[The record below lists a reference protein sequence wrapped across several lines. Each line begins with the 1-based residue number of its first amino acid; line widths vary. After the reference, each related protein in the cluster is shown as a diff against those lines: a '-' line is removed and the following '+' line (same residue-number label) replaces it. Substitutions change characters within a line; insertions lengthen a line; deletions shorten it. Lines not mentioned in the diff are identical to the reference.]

1 MDPKMSKQ
9 FGVLR
14 NINCFGKSNNFK
26 VSSSFIENLTPDE
39 LLSSVSMASSL
50 VRDEKFGSSSTSP
63 STSASAEEK
72 HQMQVDE
79 IMHTPRIISSGAHFA
94 YCLPEI
100 RRDYKTLFKSTKAY
114 QDLQLPIENELAQS
128 SNETSELNNK
138 NDIEKIMNGQDLIIT
153 DKIYPYSMA
162 YAGFQFGTF
171 AGQLGDGRVV
181 NLFELNGN
189 AVQIKGS
196 GLTPFSRFADGKA
209 VLRSSIREFIISET
223 LSAIGI
229 PSTRALQLTLLPG
242 TRAQRGEGFEPC
254 AQVTRFAPSWVRI
267 GNFDLQRW
275 RQNAQG
281 LIKLADYCIDYVMPK
296 DMKMLPLSVFTP
308 TAKGNASDSKNTT
321 QSPIPGMES
330 STEQQK
336 KDDFVK
342 SASFNPQDLTKY
354 DEFFRKVIILNAKTV
369 GYWQAYGFLNGVL
382 NTDNTSILGL
392 SLDFGPFSFM
402 DRFDPRYTPNHDDFQ
417 LRYCLQEQPSV
428 IWWNLQKL
436 AQSLVVLLGSGPQYI
451 DVFLQEPGKI
461 TEEMAQHMTER
472 VQSMLEYNGNE
483 YKFWVAFY
491 TSKVMSERLGLK
503 LFPEGDLFNESDY
516 SKYQDIMN
524 KVNTE
529 LLEPL
534 WEFLYL
540 TKIDYNNFFI
550 DFQNYNDY
558 TFFTETNGKKIF
570 KKDFVTQILNT
581 ANNKELSPGLVEY
594 LATGE
599 FSQDNVLDIDTET
612 DYREIEEKLRAWTGV
627 YTEMYEQYNIDQTQ
641 GQVSLKLKRDIAS
654 KVNPVFTPRS
664 FMFEEVIDDYVERQR
679 DALHDPEAKI
689 DNSLLEKLFLMSTN
703 PYDPSKWKDSLHP
716 ATAKKW
722 MAGVSEEDNVMQQCG
737 CSS

>member
-1 MDPKMSKQ
+1 M
-9 FGVLR
+9 
-14 NINCFGKSNNFK
+14 
-26 VSSSFIENLTPDE
+26 
-39 LLSSVSMASSL
+39 
-50 VRDEKFGSSSTSP
+50 
-63 STSASAEEK
+63 
-72 HQMQVDE
+72 
-79 IMHTPRIISSGAHFA
+79 
-94 YCLPEI
+94 
-100 RRDYKTLFKSTKAY
+100 
-114 QDLQLPIENELAQS
+114 
-128 SNETSELNNK
+128 
-138 NDIEKIMNGQDLIIT
+138 
-153 DKIYPYSMA
+153 
-162 YAGFQFGTF
+162 
-171 AGQLGDGRVV
+171 
-181 NLFELNGN
+181 
-189 AVQIKGS
+189 
-196 GLTPFSRFADGKA
+196 
-209 VLRSSIREFIISET
+209 
-223 LSAIGI
+223 
-229 PSTRALQLTLLPG
+229 
-242 TRAQRGEGFEPC
+242 
-254 AQVTRFAPSWVRI
+254 
-267 GNFDLQRW
+267 
-275 RQNAQG
+275 
-281 LIKLADYCIDYVMPK
+281 
-296 DMKMLPLSVFTP
+296 
-308 TAKGNASDSKNTT
+308 
-321 QSPIPGMES
+321 
-330 STEQQK
+330 
-336 KDDFVK
+336 
-342 SASFNPQDLTKY
+342 
-354 DEFFRKVIILNAKTV
+354 
-369 GYWQAYGFLNGVL
+369 L

-491 TSKVMSERLGLK
+491 TSKVKSERLGLK

-599 FSQDNVLDIDTET
+599 FSQKRTI
-612 DYREIEEKLRAWTGV
+612 A
-627 YTEMYEQYNIDQTQ
+627 
-641 GQVSLKLKRDIAS
+641 KLKRNS
-654 KVNPVFTPRS
+654 VPGLEYTPRCMNS
-664 FMFEEVIDDYVERQR
+664 TTSIKRR
-679 DALHDPEAKI
+679 DR
-689 DNSLLEKLFLMSTN
+689 FL
-703 PYDPSKWKDSLHP
+703 
-716 ATAKKW
+716 
-722 MAGVSEEDNVMQQCG
+722 
-737 CSS
+737 